1 MRRAAYGSVPNPRDG
16 TVILQCNTTT
26 RHRGDMAKLAP
37 TVKLL
42 RSMTRA
48 VRSQQ
53 KTFAKVL
60 DAYAPAPP
68 PKTRK
73 PARRPPA
80 APAPPRNLPFATG
93 KWLTGQYLGDGLQV
107 IHYWLYLPQR
117 VPDTVARQGWPL
129 VVMLH
134 GCHQS
139 ATQFAEGTRMN
150 RLAEDKGY
158 AVLYPQQSASAQGQR
173 CWRWYDRAA
182 QQGEGET
189 LALAGLVGAV
199 CAGNPIDRRRVY
211 ACGLSAGAGMAAL
224 LALHHHD
231 LIAAVALHSGPAV
244 GAGHGPLG
252 ALHVM
257 RHGAMHAQTA
267 IPDLLAGGAM
277 PAMPALLIQ
286 GEDDPVVRPVNQE
299 QLAHQW
305 LQLNGLPDGPPSRV
319 AVKPAARNGSRHA
332 HRIAD
337 YLVGRKILLRV
348 VRIAGLGHAWSG
360 GDPAYVFNAKAGPD
374 ASRMVL
380 DFFGRHR
387 R

>member
-1 MRRAAYGSVPNPRDG
+1 
-16 TVILQCNTTT
+16 
-26 RHRGDMAKLAP
+26 MAKLAP
-37 TVKLL
+37 SVKLL

-68 PKTRK
+68 SRARK
-73 PARRPPA
+73 PARKPSA
-80 APAPPRNLPFATG
+80 APATPRNLPVATG

-107 IHYWLYLPQR
+107 IHYWLYLPRR
-117 VPDTVARQGWPL
+117 VPDRVARHGWPL

-158 AVLYPQQSASAQGQR
+158 AVLYPQQSAGAQGQR

-182 QQGEGET
+182 QDGEGET
-189 LALAGLVGAV
+189 RLLAGLVGAV
-199 CAGNPIDRRRVY
+199 CAQYPIDRRRIY
-211 ACGLSAGAGMAAL
+211 ACGLSAGAGMATL
-224 LALHHHD
+224 LALHHPD

-244 GAGHGPLG
+244 GASHGALG
-252 ALHVM
+252 ALHAM
-257 RHGAMHAQTA
+257 RHGAAHAHAA
-267 IPDLLAGGAM
+267 IPEHLARGAM
-277 PAMPALLIQ
+277 PTMPALLIH

-299 QLAHQW
+299 QLVHQW
-305 LQLNGLPDGPPSRV
+305 LQLHGLPDGPPSRV

-332 HRIAD
+332 HQIAD
-337 YLVGRKILLRV
+337 YMVGRKVLLRV
-348 VRIAGLGHAWSG
+348 ARIAGLGHAWSG
-360 GDPAYVFNAKAGPD
+360 GDPAYAFNAKAGPD
-374 ASRMVL
+374 ASRMAL
-380 DFFGRHR
+380 DFFGGHR